1 MRVFSG
7 NRFSYNTANSHQKA
21 KKFLGLTGVVR
32 GGEGGAWSLFLS
44 LDSPL
49 LWKDFYFLQID
60 PFYMT
65 SRQQYWATKQK
76 HGDHVGVSKNPV
88 KITFFSR
95 VKTFFC

>member
-21 KKFLGLTGVVR
+21 KKVLGLTGVVR

-49 LWKDFYFLQID
+49 LWKVFI
-60 PFYMT
+60 
-65 SRQQYWATKQK
+65 S
-76 HGDHVGVSKNPV
+76 SK
-88 KITFFSR
+88 
-95 VKTFFC
+95 